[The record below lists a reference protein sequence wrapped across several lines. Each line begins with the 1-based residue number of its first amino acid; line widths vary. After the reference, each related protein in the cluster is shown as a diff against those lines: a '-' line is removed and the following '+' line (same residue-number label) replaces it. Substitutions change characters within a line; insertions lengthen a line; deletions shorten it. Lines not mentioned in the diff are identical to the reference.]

1 MKTKLIIFLLCSLI
15 TAACSVEVDA
25 PKKGP
30 ENSWWLG
37 GADGGAYIKI
47 EEEDNKLNDD
57 FYTGVIFFDHDKT
70 AWYRGPF
77 KLVGDIK
84 LDTNN
89 HDLYLFWDGEK
100 IHLKESSY
108 LEAVNPVPPL

>member
-1 MKTKLIIFLLCSLI
+1 MNIKFLIVLFLYLI
-15 TAACSVEVDA
+15 TISCSVEEGEA
-25 PKKGP
+25 RKGP

-47 EEEDNKLNDD
+47 EEDNNTHDNL
-57 FYTGVIFFDHDKT
+57 YQGVVFFENDKT
-70 AWYRGPF
+70 VWYRGPF

-84 LDTNN
+84 FTVDN

-100 IHLKESSY
+100 IHLQQGSY